1 MIKKVL
7 SFLFYPTMIA
17 LPLWLIGFVMF
28 LLYVFSFRFNTP
40 VTSDGIA
47 VWTGGN
53 SRISTGITLL
63 QNEQAPRLLISG
75 VNQKVNPDLFLGKL
89 HKETLKKI
97 HLGYEATTTKE
108 NALETA
114 DWVYQN
120 NINSVILVTSF
131 YHIPRSLLEF
141 KHQLPNTTVYPY
153 PIWPKDVTE
162 SVSWLHTRSAF
173 QLLVEYHKFV
183 FVKLTYLMK
192 GYFL

>member
-17 LPLWLIGFVMF
+17 LPIWLIGFVMF
-28 LLYVFSFRFNTP
+28 LLYVFSFRFNSP
-40 VTSDGIA
+40 VTSDAIV

-53 SRISTGITLL
+53 SRISTAISLL
-63 QNEQAPRLLISG
+63 QNEHAPKLLISG
-75 VNQKVNPDLFLGKL
+75 VNHKVNPDLFLGKL
-89 HKETLKKI
+89 NKETLNKI
-97 HLGYEATTTKE
+97 HLGYEATTTKG

-114 DWVYQN
+114 DWIYQN
-120 NINSVILVTSF
+120 NIQSVTLVTSF

-141 KHQLPNTTVYPY
+141 KQQMPNTIVHPY

-162 SVSWLHTRSAF
+162 SVSWLHTHSAF
-173 QLLVEYHKFV
+173 QLLVEYHKFI
-183 FVKLTYLMK
+183 FVKLTHLMK